1 MNQFV
6 EILLLAIIV
15 LLIDLGFLWAMRNY
29 FNSQIR
35 AIQGTNMS
43 MNYLAGG
50 LCYVVII
57 VCIYKFI
64 ILSGAS
70 ILDAAM
76 LGWSVYLIYEL
87 TNKALFN
94 SWAWLTVLID
104 GVWGGILF
112 ASSTYIYKKITVGT
126 LL

>member
-6 EILLLAIIV
+6 EILLLALIV
-15 LLIDLGFLWAMRNY
+15 LVIDLGFLWSMRNY
-29 FNSQIR
+29 FNNQIR
-35 AIQGTNMS
+35 VIQGTNMM

-57 VCIYKFI
+57 ACIYKFI
-64 ILSGAS
+64 ILQGLS

-76 LGWSVYLIYEL
+76 LGWSIYLIYEL

-94 SWAWLTVLID
+94 LWSWNTVLID
-104 GVWGGILF
+104 GLWGGILF
-112 ASSTYIYKKITVGT
+112 AGSVYIYRAIKSII
-126 LL
+126 

>member
-1 MNQFV
+1 MEQLG
-6 EILLLAIIV
+6 EIILLAVIV
-15 LLIDLGFLWAMRNY
+15 LVIDLGFLWSMRNY
-29 FNSQIR
+29 FNGQIR

-43 MNYLAGG
+43 MNYLAAG

-57 VCIYKFI
+57 ACLYKFI
-64 ILSGAS
+64 ILPGAS

-94 SWAWLTVLID
+94 SWEWQTVLID

-112 ASSTYIYKKITVGT
+112 ASSTYIYQIIKSKF
-126 LL
+126 